1 VTTAR
6 VVRRPSAVES
16 VKLFIFVLRTGI
28 RQSDGDSLTFFLCRI
43 SIQETMLQQLKDEE
57 LIRIYVKTQQSA
69 CFELLY
75 TRYVQ
80 KVYRRCLSL
89 TRDTAKAEDFTHDI
103 FIRVMGNLSRFKEQ
117 STFST
122 WLYSISYNYCV
133 DQIRQ
138 ANRTATVALT
148 DEAEYDLPDLSDN
161 EGLEERLDY
170 LARILKDVPTIETDF
185 LRLKYEDGVD
195 IKEIARRFNLKDSAV
210 KMRLKRT
217 RDKIRRL
224 YGPHMS

>member
-1 VTTAR
+1 LTQPAMPVNQ
-6 VVRRPSAVES
+6 PFSCHLCPKDE
-16 VKLFIFVLRTGI
+16 F
-28 RQSDGDSLTFFLCRI
+28 RQFDDGDSLTFFFVALL
-43 SIQETMLQQLKDEE
+43 STNPMYESLKDEE
-57 LIRIYVKTQQSA
+57 LIRIYVKNQQPA

-75 TRYVQ
+75 TRYVN

-89 TRDTAKAEDFTHDI
+89 TRDTARAEDYTHDI
-103 FIRVMGNLSRFKEQ
+103 FIRVMGNLSRFKEE

-122 WLYSISYNYCV
+122 WLYSISYNYCM
-133 DQIRQ
+133 DQIRR
-138 ANRTATVALT
+138 ASRNATVSLT
-148 DEAEYDLPDLSDN
+148 SDADYDLPDLSEN
-161 EGLEERLDY
+161 EGLEERLAY
-170 LARILKDVPTIETDF
+170 LARILQTVPAAETRF

-224 YGPHMS
+224 YSGQMY